1 MAELPG
7 PISVLLESAEKTG
20 YKRAELRHDKDRN
33 KHGPDLTTEQ
43 IHNLIEQGRLE
54 RDYSLRSADEER
66 ARSSSRSSSQHSVSS
81 GKRSLEDDAEDRRA
95 NKRPDRRI
103 SLRNRTVA
111 LVSPIE
117 KVPELP
123 SPFNLGSSGP
133 LTPNSEAQD
142 SLSQGDSTPSQLSDD
157 PDGTE
162 SSDRPLFSQSQDEI
176 DGTSSVAGST
186 VELDPGG
193 LSGIPKNVTAI
204 IR

>member
-1 MAELPG
+1 M
-7 PISVLLESAEKTG
+7 
-20 YKRAELRHDKDRN
+20 RAELRNSKDRN
-33 KHGPDLTTEQ
+33 NHGGDLTSEQ

-54 RDYSLRSADEER
+54 RDHCLRSADEDR
-66 ARSSSRSSSQHSVSS
+66 ARSSSRSSSQRSVSS
-81 GKRSLEDDAEDRRA
+81 GKRSLEDDVEDSRA

-142 SLSQGDSTPSQLSDD
+142 SSSQDDSTPSQLSDD
-157 PDGTE
+157 LDGTE
-162 SSDRPLFSQSQDEI
+162 SLDRPAFSQSLEEF
-176 DGTSSVAGST
+176 DGTGSVTGST
-186 VELDPGG
+186 VEVEPGG
-193 LSGIPKNVTAI
+193 GLRVPQIATPAGQKRYGPGISGV
-204 IR
+204 